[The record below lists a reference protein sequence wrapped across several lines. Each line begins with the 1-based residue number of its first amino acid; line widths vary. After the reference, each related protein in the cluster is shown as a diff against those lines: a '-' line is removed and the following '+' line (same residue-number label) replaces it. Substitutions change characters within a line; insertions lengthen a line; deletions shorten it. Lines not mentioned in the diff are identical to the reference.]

1 MKTALFL
8 LSTVAVAAGCCLAAA
23 ALVVPGGLEDWR
35 VVAGVSFPVS
45 VIWTLMAAYLIR
57 KAWSASRTAKEL
69 GAQLMRREIELG
81 RTSTV
86 DELTGLATRREFD
99 AMVRLEFARFQRHGH
114 PTSLLMVE
122 LDDIG
127 RLGETVG
134 SLTKGLVIA
143 ELASI
148 LKQSLRAIDLG
159 CRFTE
164 TGLAILLLETPAEQA
179 RIVTDR
185 IREAVSHQTFL
196 AHRRDG
202 KHQLTVSQGVA
213 TLDVSMTSHLDFVR
227 AAERALAD
235 ARTAGFNQ
243 IIIRAAA

>member
-1 MKTALFL
+1 M
-8 LSTVAVAAGCCLAAA
+8 AAGCCLAAA
-23 ALVVPGGLEDWR
+23 LVVPGGMRDWR
-35 VVAGVSFPVS
+35 VIVGVTLPAS
-45 VIWTLMAAYLIR
+45 VTWTLMAAYLIR
-57 KAWSASRTAKEL
+57 SASAASSNAKEL
-69 GAQLMRREIELG
+69 GAQVMRREIELG

-114 PTSLLMVE
+114 PTSLLIVE

-127 RLGETVG
+127 ELGEAVG
-134 SLTKGLVIA
+134 PLTKGLVVA

-164 TGLAILLLETPAEQA
+164 SSLAILLLETPAEQA

-185 IREAVSHQTFL
+185 IRGAVADQTFL

-202 KHQLTVSQGVA
+202 KYKLTVSQGVA
-213 TLDVSMTSHLDFVR
+213 GLDVSMTSHLDFVR
-227 AAERALAD
+227 AAEQALAD
-235 ARTAGFNQ
+235 ARTAGLDQ
-243 IIIRAAA
+243 TIIRAAA